1 MPQKDDFL
9 TRLQAQLF
17 ETLEQVRALEAAGHL
32 DEALVALHE
41 AQRSIV
47 GLDHA
52 LLHRLPSAD
61 LLRLL
66 GPSGFP
72 DVERCLQCA
81 ELLAAEFEVRAA
93 QGDADPAQAHKAL
106 DLYLN
111 ALAAEPGFAPHLH
124 ARLTALSQ
132 ALAYAVPSAAQRGLA
147 EVYVRAGRF
156 DEAENWLYR
165 WAETEPEAARARAE
179 VFYRELLGLDD
190 AALEDGGLP
199 RAEVEEGLASVRGTP
214 A

>member
-9 TRLQAQLF
+9 TRLQAQLLQ
-17 ETLEQVRALEAAGHL
+17 TLEQVRAFAAAGQPEAAL
-32 DEALVALHE
+32 AALHE

-47 GLDHA
+47 GLDNA
-52 LLHRLPSAD
+52 LLRRLLSTD

-66 GPSGFP
+66 GPGGFP

-81 ELLAAEFEVRAA
+81 ELLATEFEVRSAY
-93 QGDADPAQAHKAL
+93 GDADPDQAHKAL

-111 ALAAEPGFAPHLH
+111 ALNSEPGFAPSLH
-124 ARLTALSQ
+124 ARLTALTQ
-132 ALAYAVPSAAQRGLA
+132 ALGYAVPSAAQRGLV
-147 EVYVRAGRF
+147 EVYVHAGRF
-156 DEAENWLYR
+156 GEAENWLYR
-165 WAETEPEAARARAE
+165 WLEVEPEAARARAE
-179 VFYRELLGLDD
+179 VFYQELLGLGD

-199 RAEVEEGLASVRGTP
+199 RAEVEEGLANVRGTP

>member
-9 TRLQAQLF
+9 TRLQAQLLQ
-17 ETLEQVRALEAAGHL
+17 TLEHVRTLEAAGHT
-32 DEALVALHE
+32 DEALAALHE

-47 GLDHA
+47 GLDNA
-52 LLHRLPSAD
+52 LLRRLPSAD

-81 ELLAAEFEVRAA
+81 ELLATEFEVRSAY
-93 QGDADPAQAHKAL
+93 GDTDPAQAHKAL

-111 ALAAEPGFAPHLH
+111 ALVTEPGFAPQLH
-124 ARLTALSQ
+124 ARLTTLTQ
-132 ALAYAVPSAAQRGLA
+132 ALGYAVSSAAPRGLV
-147 EVYVRAGRF
+147 ELYVRAGRF

-165 WAETEPEAARARAE
+165 WGEVEPEAAQARAE
-179 VFYRELLGLDD
+179 AFYQELLGLSD

-199 RAEVEEGLASVRGTP
+199 RAEVEEGLANVRGTP
-214 A
+214 V